1 MASSTENFKET
12 KTTKM
17 VVVAFFLGILIG
29 YLWGRE
35 IEKPPYAVRL
45 SINNF
50 IEIAQKS
57 GGHIYKFGPMDG
69 GSYEFISDI
78 SPGSDNYPFWAN
90 PEKSTKII
98 RKKIK

>member
-1 MASSTENFKET
+1 MGTTTESFRELKAT
-12 KTTKM
+12 KI
-17 VVVAFFLGILIG
+17 VVAAFFLGILIG

-45 SINNF
+45 ASDKF

-57 GGHIYKFGPMDG
+57 GGHIYKFGSMDG
-69 GSYEFISDI
+69 GGYEFITDI

-98 RKKIK
+98 RKKIR